1 MEQRHL
7 YHKPNSV
14 PPIVFMTNYKS
25 VHDVSCSI
33 MLNQQPIYYVNTWGT
48 TGVLLSVTTLGGDSE

>member
-25 VHDVSCSI
+25 VDVSCSI